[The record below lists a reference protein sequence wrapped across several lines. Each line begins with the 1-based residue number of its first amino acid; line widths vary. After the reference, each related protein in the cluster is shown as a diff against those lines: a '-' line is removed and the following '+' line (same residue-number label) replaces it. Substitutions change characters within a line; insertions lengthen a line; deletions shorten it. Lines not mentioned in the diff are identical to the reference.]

1 MIFCFSSPE
10 TNLSF
15 NYDNRTFRIEFSV
28 SSAYL
33 VSLKI
38 YEHRI
43 LIFSDPSLSL
53 KSIDIWN
60 CIYFVRTIFDRVKLY
75 HQAYHF
81 RQSISDYH
89 QIAPKLKLNV
99 NIPPVESSQL
109 NSYLED
115 IFMDF
120 QSIVEAFQTNL
131 EVDIFAEN
139 ILKKLRNLFLALSI
153 FKAVFYDEQ
162 YSSLRFCDI
171 HFENAMYNT
180 LLIEADELD
189 RQYRLLFDNKYLFLK
204 ELDAIEK

>member
-1 MIFCFSSPE
+1 M
-10 TNLSF
+10 
-15 NYDNRTFRIEFSV
+15 
-28 SSAYL
+28 
-33 VSLKI
+33 
-38 YEHRI
+38 
-43 LIFSDPSLSL
+43 
-53 KSIDIWN
+53 
-60 CIYFVRTIFDRVKLY
+60 
-75 HQAYHF
+75 
-81 RQSISDYH
+81 
-89 QIAPKLKLNV
+89 
-99 NIPPVESSQL
+99 
-109 NSYLED
+109 ED

-131 EVDIFAEN
+131 EVNIFAEN